1 MSVPYLAEPASW
13 LRDSVVQVRQGAS
26 AGSGLTWGWDLV
38 VTNAH
43 VVRAGEVEIQLP
55 SGEGRRGVV
64 RVCDRARDIAIISVP
79 RLSLPTPMR
88 RDPALLRP
96 GHMLFAV
103 GHPFGVR
110 HAVSTGILHA
120 VGPLPDSYPMPT
132 AQRRLPWVQ
141 ADIRLAPGNSGGPIA
156 DAEGFVI
163 GVSTMIV
170 NGLAL
175 AVPVPVVEQ
184 VVHATS
190 T

>member
-1 MSVPYLAEPASW
+1 MTTAFLAEPASW

-43 VVRAGEVEIQLP
+43 VVRTGEVEIRLP

-64 RVCDRARDIAIISVP
+64 RVCDRARDIAVVSVP
-79 RLSLPTPMR
+79 GLSLPTPMR

-96 GHMLFAV
+96 GHVLFAV

-110 HAVSTGILHA
+110 HAVSAGILHA
-120 VGPLPDSYPMPT
+120 VGPLPASYPMPT

-163 GVSTMIV
+163 GLSTMIV
-170 NGLAL
+170 NGVAL
-175 AVPVPVVEQ
+175 AVPVPSVEHVVR
-184 VVHATS
+184 ALLP
-190 T
+190 